1 MMSEES
7 GQMKD
12 YKNRIVLP
20 IAAVFFLLQL
30 IFFAYNYNFHGLV
43 FLTWLGWLLLL
54 PGFLLIMVSEST
66 WRGRKLSDNLELL
79 KTRVSRLTPHP
90 LFDGWL
96 LVSLSLTL
104 ISQDWLAFFCMGV
117 QIPLIIINIYDN

>member
-1 MMSEES
+1 MSEES
-7 GQMKD
+7 RQRED
-12 YKNRIVLP
+12 YKDRLVLS
-20 IAAVFFLLQL
+20 IAAVFFLLQFV
-30 IFFAYNYNFHGLV
+30 FFAYNYNFHGFV

-66 WRGRKLSDNLELL
+66 WRGRKLSDNLEML

-96 LVSLSLTL
+96 LVSLSLAM
-104 ISQDWLAFFCMGV
+104 ISQYWLTYFFMGF
-117 QIPLIIINIYDN
+117 QIPLIIFNIYYD

>member
-1 MMSEES
+1 
-7 GQMKD
+7 MKD